1 MTVGQH
7 VEGGLEGWDEGV
19 CVFFFSVVVL
29 SNIFVS
35 FSPEP
40 WGFKFQV
47 DGPAHILANGWYGS
61 KASAQQTCY
70 SYRFQWARGANE
82 WGGVTTKKP
91 CGDDDFKVGP

>member
-1 MTVGQH
+1 M
-7 VEGGLEGWDEGV
+7 L
-19 CVFFFSVVVL
+19 
-29 SNIFVS
+29 
-35 FSPEP
+35 
-40 WGFKFQV
+40 QV

-91 CGDDDFKVGP
+91 GGDDDFKVGPFQLELGGGFTNCSVFNHTWENDAISR